1 MGRSLLHSTS
11 LDTGFV
17 FLFLITVSRGML
29 SDSLERQL
37 LVWVRRY
44 AIFPSL
50 YSCGYTHTHDNG
62 SAVYFI
68 CKTRIT
74 EKKQRQRSISRM
86 VQSSQILSLFTEAG
100 CVGLS
105 WPHQGRTPA
114 QSNPPLS
121 LWIIEKGEQGRCSG
135 LCNHQASCWRNNPVW
150 KQELPELFFHWV
162 NLYIQSQILK
172 RRRKWLSRAFW
183 MCLSSPHNLG

>member
-1 MGRSLLHSTS
+1 MEYKVENPKQYMDFLTVNLVDHTMGLP
-11 LDTGFV
+11 
-17 FLFLITVSRGML
+17 
-29 SDSLERQL
+29 
-37 LVWVRRY
+37 
-44 AIFPSL
+44 FPTLCSYEDKL
-50 YSCGYTHTHDNG
+50 YMKICCGYTHTHDNG